1 MSTLKKRQHYV
12 WRKYLRSWTNSESIW
27 TYFKNLNKVEKTAL
41 MGIAQEKYFY
51 KLIDLDEDEEEFIK
65 KYLDHTCHPSVKD
78 LCMDFLSAFTSHTKL
93 RKHLE
98 NTNTSETNKEFL
110 NSEIRKLE
118 INLMEDVHGRF
129 ETKGSDFIAI
139 RNIDDLKS
147 LRDGDNFYNSMIFLC
162 VQYFRTNSMRQ
173 AVKSSFQGEGKFE
186 EMAGKFWNIVSFSM
200 ALNIARNIS
209 LDPKTSFTIYEN
221 ISAQKFLTSDQPIF
235 NLKNEELDDKG
246 NVKELEF
253 YYPLS
258 PTHAILIHFQESETK
273 YYHEKLTEERVV
285 FLNNKVIQNSH
296 LFVFGN
302 DEKQMKTLIK

>member
-1 MSTLKKRQHYV
+1 MSTIKKRQHYV
-12 WRKYLRSWTNSESIW
+12 WRQYLRSWTDSESIW
-27 TYFKNLNKVEKTAL
+27 TYFKQFNKVEKTAL

-51 KLIDLDEDEEEFIK
+51 KLIDLDKDEEEFLR
-65 KYLDHTCHPSVKD
+65 KYLDHTCHPSVKG
-78 LCMDFLSAFTSHTKL
+78 LCMDFLGAFTSHTKL
-93 RKHLE
+93 KKHLE
-98 NTNTSETNKEFL
+98 ETNTSEANKEFL

-129 ETKGSDFIAI
+129 ESNGSEFIAV

-147 LRDGDNFYNSMIFLC
+147 LRVGDTFYNAMIFLC
-162 VQYFRTNSMRQ
+162 VQYFRTNSMKQ
-173 AVKSSFQGEGKFE
+173 SVKSSFQGEGKFE
-186 EMAGKFWNIVSFSM
+186 EMSGKFWNIVSFSM
-200 ALNIARNIS
+200 ALNVARNVS

-221 ISAQKFLTSDQPIF
+221 VSSQKFLTSDQPVF
-235 NLKNEELDDKG
+235 NLKNEELDDEG

-285 FLNNKVIQNSH
+285 FLNKKVIQNSH
-296 LFVFGN
+296 FFVFGN
-302 DEKQMKTLIK
+302 DEQQMRTLIE